1 MTRTP
6 EEIQADQMR
15 SGAVIAR
22 AVDALRLFGGD
33 MSREQAA
40 ALLEMWAHRCE
51 LTPAEVETV
60 LEIVGTT

>member
-6 EEIQADQMR
+6 EEIQQDITEAGR
-15 SGAVIAR
+15 RVVR

-40 ALLEMWAHRCE
+40 ALLEMWAHRSE
-51 LTPAEVETV
+51 LSPADVESV
-60 LEIVGTT
+60 LELVGTS